1 MPDPPAHRSASA
13 PCALAVDLG
22 GTSLTCGLVDRQGR
36 VLENLHRTSLADG
49 PADEIAANL
58 CDALGQVLVASG
70 ADPASLAGIGIG
82 APGIVYPDLGV
93 IHRAGNFPAIQDLPL
108 ARLVGE
114 RFGLPVRLHHD
125 VDMAVLAEKHLGA
138 GRGKRHIAC
147 ITVGTGIGMGL
158 ILNGRLY
165 SGSRAGAGNLGHLV
179 LEADADPAA
188 WGARGYLEHRA
199 SGPAVRAAAI
209 EAVRDGSP
217 TSLRDRCG
225 RDPERLD
232 ARMVFEAARQ
242 GDPLS
247 ARIVARVAHLLGVAI
262 ANLVNL
268 LEPEVVI
275 VGGGVAQAD
284 DALFQPLTETA
295 RAYVCPFLRDRLNIV
310 AAQLGENAG
319 LIGAGLAVWEG
330 NEA

>member
-1 MPDPPAHRSASA
+1 MRHTPAPSSTTA

-22 GTSLTCGLVDRQGR
+22 GTNLTCGLVDRQGR
-36 VLENLHRTSLADG
+36 VLERLHRPSLADRS
-49 PADEIAANL
+49 ADEIAANL
-58 CDALGQVLVASG
+58 GDALGQVLAVSGVDAAS
-70 ADPASLAGIGIG
+70 PIGIGIG

-108 ARLVGE
+108 ARIVGE
-114 RFGLPVRLHHD
+114 RLGLPVRLHHD
-125 VDMAVLAEKHLGA
+125 VDMAVLAERRLGA

-165 SGSRAGAGNLGHLV
+165 SGSHAGAGNLGHLV

-188 WGARGYLEHRA
+188 WGTRGYLEDRA
-199 SGPAVRAAAI
+199 SGPAVRAAAM

-225 RDPERLD
+225 GDPERLD
-232 ARMVFEAARQ
+232 ARMVFEAARE
-242 GDPLS
+242 GDPS
-247 ARIVARVAHLLGVAI
+247 STRIVARVAHLLGVAI

-275 VGGGVAQAD
+275 VGGGVAQAG
-284 DALFQPLTETA
+284 DALFRPLTETA
-295 RAYVCPFLRDRLNIV
+295 RAYVCPFLRDSLHIV
-310 AAQLGENAG
+310 PAQLGEEAG
-319 LIGAGLAVWEG
+319 LIGAGLAVWED
-330 NEA
+330 A